1 MRVTLGVDLIMNKNS
16 KSVKIAHCPSST
28 TLFRMLTWVSSAG
41 VGGLVHISAQSKQF
55 LSVMFSVV
63 LL

>member
-28 TLFRMLTWVSSAG
+28 TLFRMLTWVSGAG
-41 VGGLVHISAQSKQF
+41 VGGLVHISAQS
-55 LSVMFSVV
+55 
-63 LL
+63 